1 MKDYPRL
8 VFYGTPGFAVAS
20 LERLVDEGFHVVAV
34 VTAPD
39 KPAGRGLDLH
49 ESAVKKF
56 ALASGL
62 PVLQPVNMRDPAFIT
77 QLKSL
82 KPDLQIVIAF
92 RMMPEA
98 VWSLPP
104 LGTFNLHAS
113 LLPQYRG
120 AAPINHAIM
129 NGETVTGVTT
139 FFLNEKIDEGRILFT
154 ERVPIGAEETAGEL
168 HDRLMEIGA
177 GLVVRTVKQIER
189 GDAGDTPQDAFMH
202 DGIVLKPAPKIFKED
217 CRINWNEETRKVHNL
232 IRGLSPHPGAFCE
245 IPTPEGGLQT
255 MKIFRAVPELVK
267 PAMAPGS
274 FILDPKTTLK
284 VATNDGFI
292 YPTQVQ
298 LSGRKPMAIADFLR
312 GYASLFL

>member
-1 MKDYPRL
+1 VKDYPRL

-20 LERLVDEGFHVVAV
+20 LERLVAGGFHVVAV

-62 PVLQPVNMRDPAFIT
+62 PVLQPVNMRDPAFIR

-245 IPTPEGGLQT
+245 VPTPEGGLQT

-274 FILDPKTTLK
+274 FVLDPKTTLK

>member
-20 LERLVDEGFHVVAV
+20 LERLVAEGFHVVAV

-62 PVLQPVNMRDPAFIT
+62 PVLQPVNMRDPAFIR

-139 FFLNEKIDEGRILFT
+139 FFS
-154 ERVPIGAEETAGEL
+154 
-168 HDRLMEIGA
+168 
-177 GLVVRTVKQIER
+177 
-189 GDAGDTPQDAFMH
+189 
-202 DGIVLKPAPKIFKED
+202 
-217 CRINWNEETRKVHNL
+217 TRRSTK
-232 IRGLSPHPGAFCE
+232 G
-245 IPTPEGGLQT
+245 
-255 MKIFRAVPELVK
+255 
-267 PAMAPGS
+267 GS
-274 FILDPKTTLK
+274 FSRRGFPLARKRPPESSTT
-284 VATNDGFI
+284 G
-292 YPTQVQ
+292 
-298 LSGRKPMAIADFLR
+298 
-312 GYASLFL
+312 